1 MEQPEYN
8 MFNRIKMEKDYL
20 GLFNTEGM
28 GTTIWSPLASGILT
42 GKYNSGVPKGSRMSL
57 PEYKFLRDKLESKE
71 GAERIDKVKRLEKIA
86 DKLGIS
92 VAQLSLAWC
101 LKNENVSTVI
111 LGATNTKQL
120 DENLKSIDHKNLL
133 DDSIMDRVEKIL
145 KNKPA
150 PEPDML

>member
-1 MEQPEYN
+1 M
-8 MFNRIKMEKDYL
+8 
-20 GLFNTEGM
+20 
-28 GTTIWSPLASGILT
+28 
-42 GKYNSGVPKGSRMSL
+42 
-57 PEYKFLRDKLESKE
+57 
-71 GAERIDKVKRLEKIA
+71 
-86 DKLGIS
+86 
-92 VAQLSLAWC
+92 
-101 LKNENVSTVI
+101 KNENVSTVI